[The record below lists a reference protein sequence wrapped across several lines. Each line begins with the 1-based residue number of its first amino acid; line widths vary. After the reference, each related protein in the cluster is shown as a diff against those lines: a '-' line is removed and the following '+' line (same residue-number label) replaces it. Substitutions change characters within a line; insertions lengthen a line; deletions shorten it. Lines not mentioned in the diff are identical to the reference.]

1 MSLKTDPVAWTVL
14 FLLAQLV
21 SHIDR
26 DCVAPQRLRLATS
39 TCVAGEVRDTKGQ
52 EMKEI
57 SRKLSLTSQKSTNKT
72 LWDFWLFK

>member
-1 MSLKTDPVAWTVL
+1 MVL
-14 FLLAQLV
+14 FLLAQLA

-52 EMKEI
+52 EVREI
-57 SRKLSLTSQKSTNKT
+57 SGKLFLTSKKRY
-72 LWDFWLFK
+72 K